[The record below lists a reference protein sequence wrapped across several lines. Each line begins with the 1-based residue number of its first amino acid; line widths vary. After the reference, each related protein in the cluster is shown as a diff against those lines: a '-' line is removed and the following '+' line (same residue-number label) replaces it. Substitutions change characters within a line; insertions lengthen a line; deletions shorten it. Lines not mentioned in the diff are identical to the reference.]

1 MPATIRDGCWN
12 IDASTLQQMA
22 VFNSAPNGRQ
32 AAFWQSGRAP
42 AVDGNGDV
50 FAVTGNG
57 DWDGAANFGES
68 LLHLSG
74 TNLSLLDWYT
84 PQEWSNLN
92 NQDWDLGSAGAI
104 LIPGTNFLLAGGKAG
119 ILYLANYNSLGHL
132 GADTTSTVQGV
143 QVNAWGLFDMVS
155 MERARQRPMVYEYDP
170 GRSAQG
176 VSNRE

>member
-1 MPATIRDGCWN
+1 MLANGILYIAFGSHADTGNYQGWMLAYNP
-12 IDASTLQQMA
+12 STLQQTA

-57 DWDGAANFGES
+57 DWDGVANFGES

-74 TNLSLLDWYT
+74 ANLSLLDWYT

-92 NQDWDLGSAGAI
+92 DQDWDLGIGRRDIDSGHQLSAGRRQ
-104 LIPGTNFLLAGGKAG
+104 GG
-119 ILYLANYNSLGHL
+119 
-132 GADTTSTVQGV
+132 
-143 QVNAWGLFDMVS
+143 NACIW
-155 MERARQRPMVYEYDP
+155 
-170 GRSAQG
+170 
-176 VSNRE
+176 